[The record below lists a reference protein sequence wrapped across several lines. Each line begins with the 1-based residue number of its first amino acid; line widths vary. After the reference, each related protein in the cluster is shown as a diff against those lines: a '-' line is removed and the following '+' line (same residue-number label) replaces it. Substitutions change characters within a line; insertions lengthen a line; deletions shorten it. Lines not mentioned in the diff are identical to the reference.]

1 MSEPNNKS
9 WKEFFLT
16 NIALKNNTS
25 VYVLVF
31 ISIIMGILSY
41 TGMPKE
47 SFPEIKQPTIYI
59 NTAYFG
65 NSPSDIENLV
75 TRPIEKELKGL
86 TGISKLKSTSVQDF
100 SIIIAEFNL
109 DVPASEALQDVK
121 DAVDK
126 AKKDLPKDLDQ
137 DPNVFELDFSEFPVM
152 NVNLYGNLPYNE
164 LKEHAEYLQDEIEAL
179 NEISEAS
186 ISGLLESEVKVHVD
200 LFKMEALKISFN
212 DIENSIKGENISMSG
227 GDIKTITGEDI
238 GRRTIRID
246 GEFKNY
252 RELESV
258 IVKHENQNVVYLR
271 DFATVTFG
279 SVEPTSFARLNGES
293 VLTLDV
299 KKKSG
304 QNLLAASDKIKEIVE
319 KAQQERFPQDLNV
332 VITNDQ
338 SNYTRNMVANL
349 ENSIVMGVLL
359 VVLVLMFF
367 LGLRNSMFVGIAIPL
382 SMFIGIAILDAQ
394 GSTLNMMVLF
404 SLILALGMLVDNGIV
419 VVENIYRWRT
429 DLKQGPEVAAK
440 HAVGEVAIPILAST
454 ATTVAAFIPLL
465 FWKDVIGEF
474 MKYLPITLII
484 VLSASAF
491 VALVVNPVLATKY
504 MRIENEK
511 KSSSKKFWLRMLVLL
526 VLGILLKIPHFT
538 SSLPSSNI
546 TGTSVI
552 GGLLLFGALS
562 SLMYRFVLLGS
573 IQKFQDKILPVLEN
587 VYSKTVKYALKGK
600 NPIYFFLGTFVL
612 LILSFV
618 IFGASNPRVL
628 FFPEN
633 EPRVVNIFIEAPLG
647 TDIETTNKITK
658 DLEKKVRK
666 AIQPY
671 TNIVEAVLAQVGE
684 KTSDPNEGPQSGTSP
699 HKARITVSFFES
711 EKRIFISKVSTKKV
725 MDEIRVALEDFTE
738 ANITIAKDRMGPPVG
753 KPINIEVKGEDY
765 AKLIVLVEKIKKVL
779 EEEDVAGVDKLKTDL
794 ELDKPELLIKVNR
807 DAASRFGVSTGQI
820 ASTLRTAL
828 LGKEVSKYKEG
839 EDDYPIQV
847 RLDDAYRY
855 NLNSL
860 LNLKVTFR
868 NNKGKEVQIPISA
881 VADIE
886 FSNAYGTIKR
896 LGMDRVI
903 TIFSEVKDG
912 FSPTDIVS
920 KYKEILNDFPMEEGY
935 SLKFTGEQEKQ
946 SESSSFMAGALL
958 FAVFLIFLIIVSQ
971 FNSVVYPIVIM
982 ISVLFS
988 TIGVFFG
995 FGLAGM
1001 DFVILMCGIGIISLA
1016 GVVVNNAIVLID
1028 YMNILKNNRKAE
1040 LGLSEAELLPMSEIR
1055 PILAEAGRVR
1065 LRPVLL
1071 TAITTVLGLFPM
1083 ALSINIDFA
1092 QLLNSFDA
1100 NFYVGGD
1107 SANFWGPMAWT
1118 IIFGLTFATFLTLV
1132 VIPVMVLMVD
1142 KMVHWTKSIGK

>member
-1 MSEPNNKS
+1 M
-9 WKEFFLT
+9 
-16 NIALKNNTS
+16 
-25 VYVLVF
+25 
-31 ISIIMGILSY
+31 
-41 TGMPKE
+41 
-47 SFPEIKQPTIYI
+47 
-59 NTAYFG
+59 
-65 NSPSDIENLV
+65 
-75 TRPIEKELKGL
+75 
-86 TGISKLKSTSVQDF
+86 
-100 SIIIAEFNL
+100 
-109 DVPASEALQDVK
+109 
-121 DAVDK
+121 
-126 AKKDLPKDLDQ
+126 
-137 DPNVFELDFSEFPVM
+137 
-152 NVNLYGNLPYNE
+152 
-164 LKEHAEYLQDEIEAL
+164 
-179 NEISEAS
+179 
-186 ISGLLESEVKVHVD
+186 
-200 LFKMEALKISFN
+200 
-212 DIENSIKGENISMSG
+212 
-227 GDIKTITGEDI
+227 
-238 GRRTIRID
+238 
-246 GEFKNY
+246 
-252 RELESV
+252 
-258 IVKHENQNVVYLR
+258 
-271 DFATVTFG
+271 
-279 SVEPTSFARLNGES
+279 
-293 VLTLDV
+293 
-299 KKKSG
+299 
-304 QNLLAASDKIKEIVE
+304 
-319 KAQQERFPQDLNV
+319 
-332 VITNDQ
+332 
-338 SNYTRNMVANL
+338 
-349 ENSIVMGVLL
+349 
-359 VVLVLMFF
+359 
-367 LGLRNSMFVGIAIPL
+367 
-382 SMFIGIAILDAQ
+382 
-394 GSTLNMMVLF
+394 
-404 SLILALGMLVDNGIV
+404 
-419 VVENIYRWRT
+419 
-429 DLKQGPEVAAK
+429 
-440 HAVGEVAIPILAST
+440 
-454 ATTVAAFIPLL
+454 
-465 FWKDVIGEF
+465 
-474 MKYLPITLII
+474 
-484 VLSASAF
+484 
-491 VALVVNPVLATKY
+491 
-504 MRIENEK
+504 
-511 KSSSKKFWLRMLVLL
+511 
-526 VLGILLKIPHFT
+526 
-538 SSLPSSNI
+538 
-546 TGTSVI
+546 
-552 GGLLLFGALS
+552 
-562 SLMYRFVLLGS
+562 
-573 IQKFQDKILPVLEN
+573 
-587 VYSKTVKYALKGK
+587 
-600 NPIYFFLGTFVL
+600 
-612 LILSFV
+612 
-618 IFGASNPRVL
+618 
-628 FFPEN
+628 
-633 EPRVVNIFIEAPLG
+633 
-647 TDIETTNKITK
+647 
-658 DLEKKVRK
+658 
-666 AIQPY
+666 
-671 TNIVEAVLAQVGE
+671 EAVLAQVGE

-725 MDEIRVALEDFTE
+725 MDEIRVALENFTE

-794 ELDKPELLIKVNR
+794 ELDKPELLIQVNR

-1028 YMNILKNNRKAE
+1028 YMNILKSNRKEE
-1040 LGLSEAELLPMSEIR
+1040 LGLADTEMLPMSEIR
-1055 PILAEAGRVR
+1055 PILEEAGRVR

-1132 VIPVMVLMVD
+1132 VIPVMVLIVD
-1142 KMVHWTKSIGK
+1142 KMVYMVKSIGK